1 MGPPGVLCQ
10 GRQSPSST
18 TMAPLFLLHYF
29 PAVSFALSVH
39 AMLFLYVPRFWPCVP
54 RIELVAAMVAWP
66 LATLAIIFSFLFS
79 GFSHIND
86 LLGRSEILSLGWGKL
101 SFFD

>member
-18 TMAPLFLLHYF
+18 AMTPLFLLLYF

-39 AMLFLYVPRFWPCVP
+39 AMLFLYVPGFLPCVP
-54 RIELVAAMVAWP
+54 RIEYVAAMASMLGMAP
-66 LATLAIIFSFLFS
+66 LAGAVFSS
-79 GFSHIND
+79 VAT
-86 LLGRSEILSLGWGKL
+86 
-101 SFFD
+101 

>member
-29 PAVSFALSVH
+29 PAVSVAVSVH

-54 RIELVAAMVAWP
+54 RIEFVAAMASMVGMAPLGGAVFSSVA
-66 LATLAIIFSFLFS
+66 T
-79 GFSHIND
+79 
-86 LLGRSEILSLGWGKL
+86 
-101 SFFD
+101 

>member
-29 PAVSFALSVH
+29 PAVSVTVSVH
-39 AMLFLYVPRFWPCVP
+39 AMLFFMFP
-54 RIELVAAMVAWP
+54 
-66 LATLAIIFSFLFS
+66 
-79 GFSHIND
+79 GF
-86 LLGRSEILSLGWGKL
+86 GRVSPGLSLWRPWPAWWVWCPWVVLYFPVLPRKNNL
-101 SFFD
+101 

>member
-18 TMAPLFLLHYF
+18 TMAPLFLLHYY

-39 AMLFLYVPRFWPCVP
+39 AMLFLYVPGFWPCVP
-54 RIELVAAMVAWP
+54 RIELVAAMVATVGMAP
-66 LATLAIIFSFLFS
+66 LAGAVFSS
-79 GFSHIND
+79 VAT
-86 LLGRSEILSLGWGKL
+86 
-101 SFFD
+101 